1 MDSEALTLIIVSL
14 YAPDHDRSLLSFAD
28 TSVTA
33 ALRALYPTF
42 GASKSLTRFR
52 FNLFISIL
60 LFPFCLLLYL
70 RKPEEQ
76 FGYHE
81 GELPD
86 IELLL
91 LRHRLSGLQDRGDIL
106 SKTE

>member
-1 MDSEALTLIIVSL
+1 MIG
-14 YAPDHDRSLLSFAD
+14 LLSFAE
-28 TSVTA
+28 TSATP

-42 GASKSLTRFR
+42 DTGKSLTRFR
-52 FNLFISIL
+52 FNLFIFIL

-70 RKPEEQ
+70 RKTEEQ

-86 IELLL
+86 VELLL
-91 LRHRLSGLQDRGDIL
+91 LRHRLSGLQDRGDLL
-106 SKTE
+106 SKNRELVAF